1 VPPLSTQNTPELT
14 TEEVQAIPCPA
25 ARFASVLLAS
35 GPRIFDTPGRPVR
48 VPKLK
53 AGVDPDWIGENE
65 QITEKDAYFGEV
77 TLLPDT
83 MKSAKV
89 ISRFS
94 NELARSSVV
103 ALDAALRARLVT
115 DVAAKL
121 DHAFFAGDGD
131 APAGTEPLGV
141 LEFAGT
147 QELPA
152 VGAISIDDLHDA
164 EGLALAAA
172 VDPAKLTWF
181 VRPETFTA
189 LRKLKD
195 GAQRYQLTPDPTQA
209 GVLTLLGHPVRITDR
224 LSIDATPTPDV
235 TSLVLADVKSYTR
248 GVGFEDEPELPDDL
262 AAVLISVTARSV
274 LNPSSLAEESR
285 EIVGDYRRTRRWA
298 GPPIAF
304 TLVEQA
310 VLARYRQR
318 TA

>member
-1 VPPLSTQNTPELT
+1 VRALVGRLEVKPNLRGADRIMPPLSTQNTPELT
-14 TEEVQAIPCPA
+14 TEEVQAILVQPLE
-25 ARFASVLLAS
+25 FASVLLAS

-48 VPKLK
+48 VPKLT

-65 QITEKDAYFGEV
+65 QITEKDADFGEV

-103 ALDAALRARLVT
+103 ALDAALRARLVS

-121 DHAFFAGDGD
+121 DHAFFAGEGG
-131 APAGTEPLGV
+131 APAGTEPLGI

-147 QELPA
+147 QEIPA
-152 VGAISIDDLHDA
+152 VGAISLDDLHDA

-172 VDPAKLTWF
+172 VDPSKLTWF

-224 LSIDATPTPDV
+224 LPVDAVPDPDV
-235 TSLVLADVKSYTR
+235 TSLVLADVSTIAVAR
-248 GVGFEDEPELPDDL
+248 DL
-262 AAVLISVTARSV
+262 APSVT
-274 LNPSSLAEESR
+274 LLAER
-285 EIVGDYRRTRRWA
+285 YADFDQLAIRV
-298 GPPIAF
+298 
-304 TLVEQA
+304 V
-310 VLARYRQR
+310 ARYDLAPLLPEAVVKL
-318 TA
+318 TGVTV